1 MIHYLLLSKKKILI
15 CDRAE
20 HKLNAS
26 SLQILWEKAVF
37 QEGIWL
43 KQGCF
48 WANQNC
54 SSLWLQELYFKN
66 FTGPASASLPSGRLA
81 APTLLALTARPSATS
96 TTPKLNRAGE
106 KNALL
111 YEAIPPASF
120 LRIVHWCGI
129 TSDVVLSWL
138 QSQSS
143 RCNTEFTFSK
153 HNTAVRLPPICRSA
167 STVPCKW
174 CRDVIF

>member
-1 MIHYLLLSKKKILI
+1 MPVRFKYYEKRLFSRKAYDWNGAAFELIKIAQVFDYRSYILKTLLGLLLP
-15 CDRAE
+15 AYP
-20 HKLNAS
+20 
-26 SLQILWEKAVF
+26 
-37 QEGIWL
+37 EGR
-43 KQGCF
+43 
-48 WANQNC
+48 
-54 SSLWLQELYFKN
+54 S
-66 FTGPASASLPSGRLA
+66 

-167 STVPCKW
+167 GTVPCKW